1 MGSCLKNYMPS
12 LGEDSEFFGDGSKRA
27 RSAQR
32 HSSTVGGEV
41 SRSQHHQ
48 PSDSNWSGIH
58 MLVGGTIINH

>member
-1 MGSCLKNYMPS
+1 MMVQRGQDQL
-12 LGEDSEFFGDGSKRA
+12 EDILRW
-27 RSAQR
+27 
-32 HSSTVGGEV
+32 VGGEV